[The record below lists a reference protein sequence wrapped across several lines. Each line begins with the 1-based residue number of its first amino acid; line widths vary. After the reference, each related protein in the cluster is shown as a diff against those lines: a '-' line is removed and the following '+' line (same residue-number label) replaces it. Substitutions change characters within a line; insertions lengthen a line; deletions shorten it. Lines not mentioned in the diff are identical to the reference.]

1 MGKLAAIIATAAAVT
16 ALTAIPAQAEP
27 LVVYQLA
34 GTNRCLADTG
44 SNVVLTTCNESA
56 TNQQWIV
63 PVSAD
68 DVSHNVATRKC
79 LAATPAG
86 DVLTQV
92 CGTGAS
98 QRWRRTPVTDRN
110 FQFRHVTTSKC
121 LTAQVTTAACTTT
134 TAKWNR
140 LR

>member
-1 MGKLAAIIATAAAVT
+1 MGKLAVIIATAAAAT

-27 LVVYQLA
+27 LIVYQLA

-44 SNVVLTTCNESA
+44 SNVVLAPCNESA

-63 PVSAD
+63 PVSD
-68 DVSHNVATRKC
+68 TDVSHNVATRKC
-79 LAATPAG
+79 LAATSAG
-86 DVLTQV
+86 DVLTQA

-98 QRWRRTPVTDRN
+98 QRWRRTPLSDRN
-110 FQFRHVTTSKC
+110 FQFRHTVTSKC

>member
-1 MGKLAAIIATAAAVT
+1 MGKLAAIIATAAAAT

-27 LVVYQLA
+27 LIVYQLA

-63 PVSAD
+63 PVSDA

-79 LAATPAG
+79 LAATSGG

-92 CGTGAS
+92 CGTAAS
-98 QRWRRTPVTDRN
+98 QRWRRTPVSDRS
-110 FQFRHVTTSKC
+110 FQFRHIVTSKC

>member
-1 MGKLAAIIATAAAVT
+1 MGKLAAIIATAAAAT

-63 PVSAD
+63 PVSD
-68 DVSHNVATRKC
+68 VDVSHNVATRKC
-79 LAATPAG
+79 LTATSGG
-86 DVLTQV
+86 DVLTQA
-92 CGTGAS
+92 CGTAAS
-98 QRWRRTPVTDRN
+98 QRWRRTPLGDRN
-110 FQFRHVTTSKC
+110 FQFRHIVTSKC
-121 LTAQVTTAACTTT
+121 LTAQVATAACTTT

>member
-1 MGKLAAIIATAAAVT
+1 MGKLAAIIATAAAAT
-16 ALTAIPAQAEP
+16 ALTALPAQAEP

-63 PVSAD
+63 PVSNVD
-68 DVSHNVATRKC
+68 ESHNVATRKC
-79 LAATPAG
+79 LTATSGG
-86 DVLTQV
+86 DVLTQA
-92 CGTGAS
+92 CGTAAS
-98 QRWRRTPVTDRN
+98 QRWRRTPLGDRN
-110 FQFRHVTTSKC
+110 FQFRHIVTSKC